1 MKTAELTTLVILLCV
16 GVYSTAQS
24 KSDFEFAI
32 REQAP
37 VVAIEHVR
45 VIDGTGAPPRSDQTI
60 LISGGKIAA
69 IGDSGLVSLP
79 GQAKHL
85 DLSGYSALPGLVGM
99 HDHLFYVTAEV
110 NDNFIAHDMPLS
122 FPRLFLANGVT
133 TIRTAGSYEPYTDL
147 EIKRAIDQG
156 KMIGPKINLTGPY
169 LVDGN
174 FGQIQIHKLTGP
186 EDAARLVNYWADQG
200 ITSFKAYE
208 HISRAELQAAISV
221 AHQRGLSVAG
231 HLCSIGFREAA
242 EMGIDSLEHGLFVDT
257 EFDLAK
263 EPDTC
268 PPNDWPADVNLEV
281 NSAPIRETIED
292 LIRHG
297 VAVTSTLPIIEKSLP
312 GARWFPQAAMD
323 SLDPD
328 AVKSSREYRTRKLRE
343 ANDPTRQPEIGRF
356 LEMFRKE
363 MQFEVTFYRAGGF
376 LLAGSDAV
384 LLDVIAGFAD
394 HREVE
399 LLVDA
404 GFTPLEAVKIASL
417 NGAKFLG
424 QDDHIGSLE
433 TGKQADIMVVKGDP
447 SRNIRD
453 IEKVEVVFKD
463 GIGYDSKK
471 LIESVKGQVGIR

>member
-1 MKTAELTTLVILLCV
+1 LKTAELTTLVILLCV
-16 GVYSTAQS
+16 GVYSAAQP

-85 DLSGYSALPGLVGM
+85 DLSCYSALPGLVGM

-208 HISRAELQAAISV
+208 HISRAELQAAISG
-221 AHQRGLSVAG
+221 A
-231 HLCSIGFREAA
+231 
-242 EMGIDSLEHGLFVDT
+242 
-257 EFDLAK
+257 
-263 EPDTC
+263 
-268 PPNDWPADVNLEV
+268 
-281 NSAPIRETIED
+281 SARAICR
-292 LIRHG
+292 R
-297 VAVTSTLPIIEKSLP
+297 
-312 GARWFPQAAMD
+312 
-323 SLDPD
+323 
-328 AVKSSREYRTRKLRE
+328 SS
-343 ANDPTRQPEIGRF
+343 
-356 LEMFRKE
+356 
-363 MQFEVTFYRAGGF
+363 
-376 LLAGSDAV
+376 
-384 LLDVIAGFAD
+384 LLDRI
-394 HREVE
+394 
-399 LLVDA
+399 
-404 GFTPLEAVKIASL
+404 S
-417 NGAKFLG
+417 
-424 QDDHIGSLE
+424 GSC
-433 TGKQADIMVVKGDP
+433 GD
-447 SRNIRD
+447 
-453 IEKVEVVFKD
+453 
-463 GIGYDSKK
+463 GY
-471 LIESVKGQVGIR
+471 